1 MSKPIDGLSKQQIA
15 VLKGIG
21 DGLSTKE
28 IAECL
33 GISEKTVYYHRMKM
47 NQLLRYEHSASG
59 LTRLALAFGLSTL
72 CLMFCFVPRSAA
84 AQPFLVVSN
93 PAPQVQ
99 LAWNA
104 PASGTVSFYNIYF
117 GVGSGQYTNKVSV
130 GNLTNAT
137 ITLPARGVTF
147 FFAVTDVESHG
158 LESAFSNEV
167 NYTAPNPLAPPTQKP
182 LTVITV
188 LKSTSPTG
196 VFADSGMTWSD
207 TPDQPQTYYKLKID
221 RGIMLSAAS
230 PPMPK

>member
-1 MSKPIDGLSKQQIA
+1 MTGLSKRQLA

-21 DGLSTKE
+21 DGLTTKE
-28 IAECL
+28 IA
-33 GISEKTVYYHRMKM
+33 GQMNISFKAVEEHRTKIRNIFPRLDGPVKM
-47 NQLLRYEHSASG
+47 AK
-59 LTRLALAFGLSTL
+59 LAIAFGLSTL
-72 CLMFCFVPRSAA
+72 CLVCMTAA

-99 LAWNA
+99 LAWSP

-130 GNLTNAT
+130 GNITNAT

-188 LKSTSPTG
+188 LKSSTPTG
-196 VFADSGMTWSD
+196 VFADSGMNWSD

-221 RGIMLSAAS
+221 RGVMLSAAT